1 MSQRWKSIYFR
12 HDTRASVDE
21 SLAGTIMDITRFV
34 TRSWYYFRMG
44 YSTYLTFLLGYLST
58 FVTVYYLAIR
68 DMPMLLSIFPHFLTF
83 VLFGTIVGVP
93 LSVLIGWLHLK
104 RTPAYTAEVDIG
116 VEANP
121 YNYKLPPGFW
131 REALAPTFLELLMQ
145 NRRILA
151 TNKMLS
157 SEDEQKISE
166 LERKLMT
173 LISGGYVGSPRRK
186 WARDLSLE

>member
-1 MSQRWKSIYFR
+1 
-12 HDTRASVDE
+12 
-21 SLAGTIMDITRFV
+21 
-34 TRSWYYFRMG
+34 MG
-44 YSTYLTFLLGYLST
+44 YSTYLTFLLGYVST
-58 FVTVYYLAIR
+58 FVTVYYLAIK
-68 DMPMLLSIFPHFLTF
+68 DVPMLLSIFPHFLTF

-104 RTPAYTAEVDIG
+104 RTRAYTAEVDIG

-131 REALAPTFLELLMQ
+131 REALAPTFLELLTQ

-166 LERKLMT
+166 LERKLMI
-173 LISGGYVGSPRRK
+173 LISGGYVGRPRRK
-186 WARDLSLE
+186 WARDLSIE